1 MKIRSYLT
9 EETQDLSGI
18 IDKVEYI
25 KITNKN
31 TFVKA
36 EIKTKDNTFQNFSE
50 KNIKIL
56 LKTIYKRIKEY

>member
-1 MKIRSYLT
+1 MKIREYLT
-9 EETQDLSGI
+9 EETQDLSNI

-25 KITNKN
+25 KIMNKD

-50 KNIKIL
+50 KNIKTL
-56 LKTIYKRIKEY
+56 MKTIYKRIKEM